1 MILHLYKKNKLNKNN
16 IRKATFNLSKIHK
29 WLIITFIKKF
39 QILREYLSCLII
51 GRHTSQLKC
60 KVRCGLKGVSVKPIR
75 HDGNPTRWIST
86 VKTIFLWLWSIL
98 FIAKAPSLLF
108 VIRFCI
114 LIPMHFSDNSGL
126 RKTGILYVIE
136 YKSNISYKTLIF
148 RKGECAYFLQL

>member
-1 MILHLYKKNKLNKNN
+1 MMEIPQDE
-16 IRKATFNLSKIHK
+16 FQLSK
-29 WLIITFIKKF
+29 LFF
-39 QILREYLSCLII
+39 NDLS
-51 GRHTSQLKC
+51 
-60 KVRCGLKGVSVKPIR
+60 
-75 HDGNPTRWIST
+75 
-86 VKTIFLWLWSIL
+86 